1 MNNTPRWES
10 HYDILNYFPDSIDA
24 FAKAHSYQYDPEQ
37 FRYHQRII
45 FKAPDHYIELHRA
58 KSSAY
63 LGYITVIKKLPWN
76 SPLVR
81 NVHITLDFDLP
92 SALKPEQF
100 FPFINEQVI
109 KQLENLSV

>member
-1 MNNTPRWES
+1 MDNTPRWGS
-10 HYDILNYFPDSIDA
+10 HLDILKYFPDSINV
-24 FAKAHSYQYDPEQ
+24 FADSHGYHYDPEQ
-37 FRYHQRII
+37 FMYHQRII
-45 FKAPDHYIELHRA
+45 LKAPDHYIELHRA
-58 KSSAY
+58 KNSAY
-63 LGYITVIKKLPWN
+63 LGYITITKKLSWN

-81 NVHITLDFDLP
+81 NAHITLNFDLP

>member
-10 HYDILNYFPDSIDA
+10 HVNILKYFPGNIST
-24 FAKAHSYQYDPEQ
+24 FAEAHGYQYDPEQ
-37 FRYHQRII
+37 FMYHQRII
-45 FKAPDHYIELHRA
+45 FKAPDHYIELHRT

-63 LGYITVIKKLPWN
+63 LGYVTVTKKLSWN

-81 NVHITLDFDLP
+81 NAHITLDFDLP
-92 SALKPEQF
+92 SVLKPEQF

-109 KQLENLSV
+109 KQLESIQL

>member
-10 HYDILNYFPDSIDA
+10 HYDILNYFPGDITT
-24 FAKAHSYQYDPEQ
+24 FAESHGYQYDPEQ
-37 FRYHQRII
+37 FMYHQRII
-45 FKAPDHYIELHRA
+45 FKAPDHYIELHKA

-81 NVHITLDFDLP
+81 NAHITLDFDLP

>member
-1 MNNTPRWES
+1 MNNTPRWGSHIDILKYFPGDITTFAES
-10 HYDILNYFPDSIDA
+10 HGY
-24 FAKAHSYQYDPEQ
+24 HYDPEQ
-37 FRYHQRII
+37 FMYYQRII
-45 FKAPDHYIELHRA
+45 LKAPDHYIECHRA

-63 LGYITVIKKLPWN
+63 LGYITITKKLPWN

-81 NVHITLDFDLP
+81 NAHIALDFNLP
-92 SALKPEQF
+92 LALKPEQF